1 MTIIIIVTLILLSQL
16 CSVFMIMLIVGI
28 YLVRVLIKVADIIP
42 CCDNQVFWNKIGI
55 VWKCSAYITP
65 GFIQSLFIIAEV

>member
-1 MTIIIIVTLILLSQL
+1 MAYDNNTYCYIYYHNYYALY
-16 CSVFMIMLIVGI
+16 FLIVGI
-28 YLVRVLIKVADIIP
+28 YLIRVSIKVADIIP
-42 CCDNQVFWNKIGI
+42 CCDNQVLWNKIGI